1 MKLTSA
7 QIKQATKQ
15 MEARPVPD
23 DSQLAPKLNE
33 VFGDHTFFLAST
45 GLHIVDSTGATD
57 DGETTGRVVRLASWA
72 DEHCTSLAP
81 HAPEFTGVVVNL
93 GKAA

>member
-1 MKLTSA
+1 MKLTST
-7 QIKQATKQ
+7 QIKQATGQ

-45 GLHIVDSTGATD
+45 GLHIVDSSEAADAGDNA
-57 DGETTGRVVRLASWA
+57 GRVMKLASWA
-72 DEHCTSLAP
+72 DPDCTSLAP
-81 HAPEFTGVVVNL
+81 HPPEFTGVVI
-93 GKAA
+93 KFDQAA